1 MSRALKWLVGVVAAL
16 VLVVVAALI
25 AVPFLVDTLRVQALI
40 ASNASQALGRP
51 VKFRSMSISVLPL
64 PAVALHGLE
73 IAEDPQFGTT
83 PFVQLE
89 TGKVRLKLGPLLT
102 GRVELGDIELKKPVI
117 TVVQAADGRMNI
129 STLGTGAR
137 EPKPGER
144 PPRGGG
150 GGTGAAGALASKIS
164 IDHGT
169 VAYIAHAKGGV
180 TSQYRVEDLDL
191 TLTGGGPQIAFKSDF
206 KVKPGD
212 LAVKVADGQVAL
224 NGGKPLTDAQLRG
237 VVTIDGKDIG
247 DLAKNAL
254 GPTPVFGG
262 ALKGKLALSGTLGAP
277 AVSGDIEVT
286 KPSVT
291 QGQPTCSEPKRR
303 TLTLGTLKLNAGYR
317 DQVLASRPLTTSLG
331 EGTITGQLS
340 LSLAPGMR
348 TQISDLGIKAV
359 PLEKVLVDYLCEG
372 YAITGPLDLAGGA
385 TFSAQDLWHTLSG
398 PGTLKIGH
406 GKVVGRQ
413 ALALLSGIVRVGGAV
428 SALLSNDLPNLG
440 DSPLEFE
447 SITGTYQIVNGVIT
461 TRDLLYTSKP
471 MKVAI
476 AGSFGFATRN
486 MDLDMTISHG
496 RGDLK
501 AKVTGNASSPSIR
514 VNPATILRD
523 VDKGKIDKGLGD
535 LLKKIK

>member
-25 AVPFLVDTLRVQALI
+25 AVPFLVDTPRVQALI

-144 PPRGGG
+144 PPRGSG

-340 LSLAPGMR
+340 LSLGPGMR

-428 SALLSNDLPNLG
+428 SALPSNDLPNLG

>member
-25 AVPFLVDTLRVQALI
+25 AVPFLVDTPRVQALI

-73 IAEDPQFGTT
+73 IAEDPQFGTA

-291 QGQPTCSEPKRR
+291 QGQPTCPEPKRR

-340 LSLAPGMR
+340 LSLGPGMR

-372 YAITGPLDLAGGA
+372 YAITGPLDLAGGV

-447 SITGTYQIVNGVIT
+447 SITGTYQIVNGIIT